1 MQGTSTNNTEPD
13 SMPALNGTNLASATS
28 KPEQERA
35 QTPTPS
41 QPQTQ
46 PVKTSTQSQET
57 TKKTSLGITQA
68 FNSFGG
74 QIHKGPTSHTAAV
87 HPHSPQPARPK
98 AHTIGQDKWGSG
110 FAEFCIYKKDIASM
124 LFILISPHSPF
135 YRYIQQLFIMK
146 QIC

>member
-1 MQGTSTNNTEPD
+1 
-13 SMPALNGTNLASATS
+13 MPALNGTNVASATS

-74 QIHKGPTSHTAAV
+74 QIHKSPTSHTAAAR
-87 HPHSPQPARPK
+87 PHSPQPARPK
-98 AHTIGQDKWGSG
+98 AHTIGQGKWGNG
-110 FAEFCIYKKDIASM
+110 FAEFCI
-124 LFILISPHSPF
+124 
-135 YRYIQQLFIMK
+135 
-146 QIC
+146 